1 MVVSAKSALAR
12 VQGKGGGCE
21 GQQVQKVGWSRR
33 GVEKEQHRP
42 GWDGMLLFIISGLK
56 VTWGGCLRPFLQQ
69 IYEEYRSYFKGAT
82 RKQMSV
88 SNSKFELF
96 CSLCQEIL
104 NQVPLVSFWT
114 HTFGLWCQLHY
125 GAKLESLKGK

>member
-1 MVVSAKSALAR
+1 
-12 VQGKGGGCE
+12 
-21 GQQVQKVGWSRR
+21 
-33 GVEKEQHRP
+33 
-42 GWDGMLLFIISGLK
+42 
-56 VTWGGCLRPFLQQ
+56 
-69 IYEEYRSYFKGAT
+69 
-82 RKQMSV
+82 MSV

-96 CSLCQEIL
+96 CTLCQETL